1 MNGEQLY
8 YTLSNMD
15 LKDKR
20 AFLATLSDN
29 DKLLYKRH
37 SNKVRQQKF
46 NEKPENKSALNAHRK
61 EYIAKQRLQ
70 KLDEF
75 RKQNIKDVKAFRERE
90 KTKLN
95 EIQAKVKATNT
106 LTDAIKARKARAEMR
121 SLKSTKANKDV
132 KDILNSI
139 IDTIPKQAELKQ
151 KREYMTRYRKKKA
164 EGK

>member
-37 SNKVRQQKF
+37 SNKVRQQKY
-46 NEKPENKSALNAHRK
+46 NEKPENKASLNAHRK

-70 KLDEF
+70 KPEEF

-90 KTKLN
+90 KAKLN
-95 EIQAKVKATNT
+95 DIQAKV
-106 LTDAIKARKARAEMR
+106 
-121 SLKSTKANKDV
+121 KANKDV
-132 KDILNSI
+132 KDILNDIVS
-139 IDTIPKQAELKQ
+139 TIPKQAELKK
-151 KREYMTRYRKKKA
+151 KREYMTRYRKAKA